1 MCAPYSTFVLKR
13 RHETPFFPDTSLMIG
28 RSSVDSATGRVSLD
42 ALASTTQTNAIFTNR
57 SIVLNSSASLFV
69 STAQNMMLHH
79 DRSAEVPESVHL
91 PVASS
96 SSTTNCCS
104 DMESLS
110 SDASVSSV
118 GELYYDEDEE
128 SFNQQQTRISMDQT
142 RITTLSPLQNCFN
155 FVATNLVENDS
166 DDYPGTLPMSVHE
179 DGEYLQ
185 SFYSDSFCR
194 PFKIRVRISALSQKL
209 PKGIYTDLVD
219 SMTLLTIV
227 KPYSVFS
234 TNAIV
239 KEGTQNQFIGTISK
253 DFIVS
258 NFKVKSSKNTLLFKI
273 LHEKTKSETL
283 HFYSIHNATKKEK
296 IGKIISKKSQEFFLD
311 IPPNLTPE
319 EKSLLIGSLMLIV
332 FTLHEDKK
340 SKEFFQ
346 KNAKQKTNYKGVQ
359 GETLN
364 ARNL

>member
-1 MCAPYSTFVLKR
+1 
-13 RHETPFFPDTSLMIG
+13 
-28 RSSVDSATGRVSLD
+28 
-42 ALASTTQTNAIFTNR
+42 
-57 SIVLNSSASLFV
+57 
-69 STAQNMMLHH
+69 MLHH

-227 KPYSVFS
+227 KVC
-234 TNAIV
+234 
-239 KEGTQNQFIGTISK
+239 G
-253 DFIVS
+253 
-258 NFKVKSSKNTLLFKI
+258 
-273 LHEKTKSETL
+273 
-283 HFYSIHNATKKEK
+283 
-296 IGKIISKKSQEFFLD
+296 
-311 IPPNLTPE
+311 
-319 EKSLLIGSLMLIV
+319 
-332 FTLHEDKK
+332 
-340 SKEFFQ
+340 
-346 KNAKQKTNYKGVQ
+346 
-359 GETLN
+359 
-364 ARNL
+364 